1 MNCDEARTHTCSY
14 IKGDLA
20 GEAKTRLEAHLAG
33 CPDCTRFVALGRSTS
48 CKDLAD
54 FLSEYLEG
62 RLPGAQRAVFE
73 SHLSA
78 CPPCVDYMR
87 SFETTI
93 QAGKLACSGEVK
105 IPERLVNAILK
116 ARKQT

>member
-14 IKGDLA
+14 IKGDLE
-20 GEAKTRLEAHLAG
+20 GEAKATLEAHLAE
-33 CPDCTRFVALGRSTS
+33 CPDCTRFVAIGRSTS

-62 RLPGAQRAVFE
+62 RLPATQRSVFE
-73 SHLSA
+73 SHLAA

-93 QAGKLACSGEVK
+93 QAGKQACSGEAK
-105 IPERLVNAILK
+105 MPDRLVSAILK
-116 ARKQT
+116 ARKQG

>member
-1 MNCDEARTHTCSY
+1 MNCEQARTQTCSY
-14 IKGDLA
+14 IKGELE
-20 GEAKTRLEAHLAG
+20 GEARTALEAHLAE
-33 CPDCTRFVALGRSTS
+33 CAECTRFVALGRSTS
-48 CKDLAD
+48 CKDLAE

-62 RLPGAQRAVFE
+62 RLPATQRSVFE
-73 SHLSA
+73 SHLAA

-93 QAGKLACSGEVK
+93 QAGKLACSGEAK

-116 ARKQT
+116 ARKQV

>member
-14 IKGDLA
+14 LQGTLQGLA
-20 GEAKTRLEAHLAG
+20 LEGLKAHLD
-33 CPDCTRFVALGRSTS
+33 DCADCRRFVELGRSTS
-48 CKDLAD
+48 CRDLAD

-87 SFETTI
+87 SFERAI
-93 QAGKLACSGEVK
+93 EVGKQACAGDVK
-105 IPERLVNAILK
+105 IPERLVQAILK
-116 ARKQT
+116 ARKQV

>member
-20 GEAKTRLEAHLAG
+20 GDSKALLEAHLAE
-33 CPDCTRFVALGRSTS
+33 CPDCTRLVALGRSTS

-73 SHLSA
+73 LHLAA
-78 CPPCVDYMR
+78 CPPCLDYMR

-93 QAGKLACSGEVK
+93 QAGKLACSNEVK
-105 IPERLVNAILK
+105 IPEQLVQAILK
-116 ARKQT
+116 ARKQR

>member
-1 MNCDEARTHTCSY
+1 MNCDEARNQTCSY
-14 IKGDLA
+14 LGGTLA
-20 GEAKTRLEAHLAG
+20 GDARATFEAHLAR
-33 CPDCTRFVALGRSTS
+33 CPECSRFVELGRSTS
-48 CKDLAD
+48 CRDLAD

-62 RLPGAQRAVFE
+62 RLPAAQRAVFE

-87 SFETTI
+87 SFERTI
-93 QAGKLACSGEVK
+93 EVGKQACSGETK
-105 IPERLVNAILK
+105 IPERLVQAILK

>member
-20 GEAKTRLEAHLAG
+20 GEAKAQLEAHLGECA
-33 CPDCTRFVALGRSTS
+33 DCTRFVALGRSTS

-62 RLPGAQRAVFE
+62 TLPGAQRAVFE
-73 SHLSA
+73 SHLAA

-87 SFETTI
+87 SFEATI
-93 QAGKLACSGEVK
+93 RAGKQACSTEAR
-105 IPERLVNAILK
+105 IPERLVQAILK